1 MPPTPPPSNI
11 PQTPWKSVLIGWAAA
26 QVIRLVSLTLRYE
39 LEDPHGITSLGTDQ
53 RLIWIFWHNR
63 IFCQPIIYRK
73 YLRHRT
79 ISVLTSASKDGA
91 IIAQTVRRFGLG
103 FVRGSSSRRAA
114 QAGAELIDCLQSGSD
129 IGITPDGPRG
139 PCYQLAMGPVRLA
152 EMTSAPLV
160 SINANYSKCW
170 QLRSWDRFRIPKPF
184 SKVRVSFGAP
194 HHVSTGAELDPAR
207 QAAQDYLLAGTLDD
221 LISK

>member
-1 MPPTPPPSNI
+1 MSAPA
-11 PQTPWKSVLIGWAAA
+11 PQNPFKAVVIGWLAA
-26 QVIRLVSLTLRYE
+26 QIIRLVSLTLRYE
-39 LEDPHGITSLGTDQ
+39 IQDPHGVRKISPDQ

-73 YLRHRT
+73 YLKHRR

-103 FVRGSSSRRAA
+103 AVRGSSSKRAA
-114 QAGAELIDCLQSGSD
+114 KAGAELVACLQGGSD

-139 PCYQLAMGPVRLA
+139 PCYKLAIGPVRLA
-152 EMTSAPLV
+152 DMTRSPIV
-160 SINANYSKCW
+160 SINVNYTKCW

-184 SKVRVSFGAP
+184 SKVHVSFGAP
-194 HHVSTGAELDPAR
+194 THATIESEDAEPVR
-207 QAAQDYLLAGTLDD
+207 QAIESYLMTETKDT
-221 LISK
+221 

>member
-1 MPPTPPPSNI
+1 MKPVV
-11 PQTPWKSVLIGWAAA
+11 PQNPFKSVLIGWAAA
-26 QVIRLVSLTLRYE
+26 QIIRLVSLTLRYE
-39 LEDPHGITSLGTDQ
+39 INDPHEVRQLSKDQ

-73 YLRHRT
+73 YLKHRR

-91 IIAQTVRRFGLG
+91 IIAQTVGRFGLG
-103 FVRGSSSRRAA
+103 SVRGSSSKRAA
-114 QAGAELIDCLQSGSD
+114 QAGAELVGCLQGGSD

-152 EMTSAPLV
+152 EITQAPV
-160 SINANYSKCW
+160 VAIHANYANCW

-184 SKVRVSFGAP
+184 SKVFVSFGAP
-194 HHVSTGAELDPAR
+194 TIVPTNEEMATAR
-207 QAAQDYLLAGTLDD
+207 ARIEQYLMDGTQD
-221 LISK
+221 

>member
-1 MPPTPPPSNI
+1 MKSVA
-11 PQTPWKSVLIGWAAA
+11 PQNPFKAVLIGWAAA
-26 QVIRLVSLTLRYE
+26 QIIRLVSLTLRYE
-39 LEDPHGITSLGTDQ
+39 LSDPHGVRQLSKDQ

-73 YLRHRT
+73 YLKHRR

-103 FVRGSSSRRAA
+103 SVRGSSSKRAA
-114 QAGAELIDCLQSGSD
+114 QAGAELVGCLQGGSD

-152 EMTSAPLV
+152 EIAQAPV
-160 SINANYSKCW
+160 VAIHANYAKCW

-184 SKVRVSFGAP
+184 SKVFVAFGAP
-194 HHVSTGAELDPAR
+194 TLVPATEEMATAR
-207 QAAQDYLLAGTLDD
+207 EGIEQYLMAGTKD
-221 LISK
+221 